1 MGTFFA
7 YSNQARYTAG
17 LNADPGWLIS
27 TSWSTLPATLG
38 SAVTEGSRLGAYT
51 SSSPVSGSIVTIAAL
66 WHSQPA
72 SSPRSIASLA
82 IARASRVASQ
92 SSVVRT
98 VQPALCTLVR
108 QSGTF
113 SSFGSSPASHIRTSR
128 GSTWLSMKA
137 DASCA
142 AVVAAGYT

>member
-1 MGTFFA
+1 M
-7 YSNQARYTAG
+7 N
-17 LNADPGWLIS
+17 D
-27 TSWSTLPATLG
+27 
-38 SAVTEGSRLGAYT
+38 GSRLGAYT

-72 SSPRSIASLA
+72 SSPRSIAS
-82 IARASRVASQ
+82 RAFASAACVASQ

-113 SSFGSSPASHIRTSR
+113 SSFGRSPASHIRTSR
-128 GSTWLSMKA
+128 GSTWLSMNA
-137 DASCA
+137 EASCA
-142 AVVAAGYT
+142 AVVATGYT

>member
-1 MGTFFA
+1 MT
-7 YSNQARYTAG
+7 T
-17 LNADPGWLIS
+17 
-27 TSWSTLPATLG
+27 
-38 SAVTEGSRLGAYT
+38 
-51 SSSPVSGSIVTIAAL
+51 AAL

-72 SSPRSIASLA
+72 SSPRSIA
-82 IARASRVASQ
+82 ARASASASCVAVQ

-108 QSGTF
+108 QSSTF
-113 SSFGSSPASHIRTSR
+113 SSFGSSPASHMRTSR
-128 GSTWLSMKA
+128 GSTWLSMNA